1 VGGAR
6 RRGVGRD
13 VEVTDSSGMRV
24 LFVDGTQVAEL
35 KAKAFSMVK
44 DKMTMT
50 LTTGAHGRCRA
61 P

>member
-1 VGGAR
+1 
-6 RRGVGRD
+6 
-13 VEVTDSSGMRV
+13 MRV